1 MFRATKFVVS
11 ILLLVPLA
19 ALATAQ
25 EKDGDTKKDQEK
37 FQGTWATVSRVVDGV
52 PDGPDVVKNLSLVV
66 KGDKMTSNLMG
77 QAEWTGSFKIDP
89 SKSPAQIDVTFEDGA
104 LKGLTVKGIYKFEGE
119 TLTLCTGVPGEDRPT
134 EFASKKGS
142 NVGLKKLKRAK

>member
-1 MFRATKFVVS
+1 MLRLTPFVATVPLL
-11 ILLLVPLA
+11 ILLA
-19 ALATAQ
+19 ALAPAQ
-25 EKDGDTKKDQEK
+25 EEKGDAKKDLEK
-37 FQGTWATVSRVVDGV
+37 FQGKWATVSRVVDGV
-52 PDGPDVVKNLSLVV
+52 PGGPDVVKNLPLVV
-66 KGDKMTSNLMG
+66 KDDKMTSSLMG
-77 QAEWTGSFKIDP
+77 EAEWTASIKIDP
-89 SKSPAQIDVTFEDGA
+89 SKSPAQIDFTFTGGA